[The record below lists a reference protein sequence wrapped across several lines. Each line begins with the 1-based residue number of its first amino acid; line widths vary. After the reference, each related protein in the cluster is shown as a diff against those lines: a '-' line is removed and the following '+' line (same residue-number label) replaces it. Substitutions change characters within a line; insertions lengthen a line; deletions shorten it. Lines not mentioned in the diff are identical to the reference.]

1 MSLTSLEQ
9 VFIKLAHEIDTSQ
22 PSAPKSLFTKAEKV
36 WQRVSDTARNP
47 MRALSN
53 HRRGLRDSPSLAE
66 SKGKIQSGQSHYVR
80 NDSEAKNQN
89 NGINDVSNTSEN
101 LGSSSRN
108 VNPLTTSNLDLTTC
122 TDSNSEDSNLNSTGH
137 KTVPPSLVKPP
148 STTSRGT
155 VTPVPYDNE
164 QSSVGSSSYRS
175 HDGGRP
181 SQLKFGKDIQDAAD
195 DFDEVCHSSAIRL
208 LLSTTCFGLQPV
220 YLNNPILSITYIP
233 KILI

>member
-9 VFIKLAHEIDTSQ
+9 VFIKLAHEIDTTQ

-53 HRRGLRDSPSLAE
+53 HRRGSRDSSSLAE
-66 SKGKIQSGQSHYVR
+66 SKGEIQSGQSHYVR
-80 NDSEAKNQN
+80 NDSEAKNLN
-89 NGINDVSNTSEN
+89 NGNASQN
-101 LGSSSRN
+101 LGSLSRN

-122 TDSNSEDSNLNSTGH
+122 TDSNSEDSIHNSTGH
-137 KTVPPSLVKPP
+137 KTVPPSLAKPP

-181 SQLKFGKDIQDAAD
+181 SQLKFGKDIHDAAD
-195 DFDEVCHSSAIRL
+195 DFDEVCYSSAI
-208 LLSTTCFGLQPV
+208 
-220 YLNNPILSITYIP
+220 
-233 KILI
+233 